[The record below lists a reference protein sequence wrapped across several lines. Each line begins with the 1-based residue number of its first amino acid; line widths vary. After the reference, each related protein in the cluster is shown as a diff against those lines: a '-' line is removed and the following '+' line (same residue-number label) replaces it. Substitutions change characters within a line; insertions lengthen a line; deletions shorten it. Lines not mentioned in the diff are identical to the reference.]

1 MPLAEDEWEE
11 LDDVDEN
18 GSRMEGDAWV
28 DENGSR
34 MEGDTWMDD
43 NGSRMEGDTWETD
56 SSAKDDMICME
67 NEDCPDGFPVC
78 FLGPYAEVVNAK
90 DTGVALTGRCR
101 SLKCSGHEDCD
112 KITSGTALSHVKM
125 YCIFDEN
132 DDEDNGKKTGLC
144 MDATL
149 G

>member
-1 MPLAEDEWEE
+1 MPFLCSNLYLLISLDSLEHDKALIIPLLLEKSHNRMPLAEDEWEE

-18 GSRMEGDAWV
+18 GSRMEGGAWV

-43 NGSRMEGDTWETD
+43 TGSRMEEDTLETE
-56 SSAKDDMICME
+56 SSPEDDMICME

-90 DTGVALTGRCR
+90 DTGVALTGMV
-101 SLKCSGHEDCD
+101 
-112 KITSGTALSHVKM
+112 IIILSVNK
-125 YCIFDEN
+125 
-132 DDEDNGKKTGLC
+132 
-144 MDATL
+144 
-149 G
+149 

>member
-1 MPLAEDEWEE
+1 MLFLCLNLFSLIYLDSREHDKALLIPLLLEKSNNKMPLAEDEWEE

-34 MEGDTWMDD
+34 MEGDTWVDD
-43 NGSRMEGDTWETD
+43 NGSRMEEDTWETD
-56 SSAKDDMICME
+56 LSPKDDMICME

-90 DTGVALTGRCR
+90 DTGVALTGMTIIMQ
-101 SLKCSGHEDCD
+101 SVHQ
-112 KITSGTALSHVKM
+112 
-125 YCIFDEN
+125 
-132 DDEDNGKKTGLC
+132 
-144 MDATL
+144 
-149 G
+149 

>member
-18 GSRMEGDAWV
+18 GSRMEGYAWV

-34 MEGDTWMDD
+34 METDTWMDD
-43 NGSRMEGDTWETD
+43 NGSRMEVDTWETD
-56 SSAKDDMICME
+56 LSPKDDMICME

-90 DTGVALTGRCR
+90 DTGVALTGM
-101 SLKCSGHEDCD
+101 
-112 KITSGTALSHVKM
+112 IIIILSVHQ
-125 YCIFDEN
+125 
-132 DDEDNGKKTGLC
+132 
-144 MDATL
+144 
-149 G
+149 

>member
-18 GSRMEGDAWV
+18 GSRMEGYALV

-34 MEGDTWMDD
+34 MEADTWMDD
-43 NGSRMEGDTWETD
+43 NGSRMEEDTWETD
-56 SSAKDDMICME
+56 LSPKDDMICME

-90 DTGVALTGRCR
+90 DTGVALTGM
-101 SLKCSGHEDCD
+101 
-112 KITSGTALSHVKM
+112 IVIMLS
-125 YCIFDEN
+125 FN
-132 DDEDNGKKTGLC
+132 QQ
-144 MDATL
+144 
-149 G
+149 